1 MNVTA
6 REIKIHDESM
16 RQVVSGLF
24 GEDPRFYVAKAELR
38 EALDN
43 PPLIEIL
50 HTQITVIDHDMTVH
64 VI

>member
-43 PPLIEIL
+43 PP
-50 HTQITVIDHDMTVH
+50 
-64 VI
+64 